1 MNLPNFMAYCP
12 MFYQSTGNGISK
24 NGIALGDV
32 VIDKD
37 NNIGIVIQIKAWEDQ
52 VRLDLGDN
60 CIVGEK
66 TIRLATDEEIAKYRP
81 NILKENFNEEKMKK
95 YEVVSIEQVWGNG
108 HERIKITAP
117 KHAMETAIRYVTHWW
132 KNGDTIER
140 LNALGTDERDKY
152 IGAMRVYFRNIKT
165 PRPCEKV
172 EIINN

>member
-12 MFYQSTGNGISK
+12 MFYQSSGTGISK

-37 NNIGIVIQIKAWEDQ
+37 NNIGVVIQIKAWEDK
-52 VRLDLGDN
+52 VRLDLGQN
-60 CIVGEK
+60 HIVGDK
-66 TIRLATDEEIAKYRP
+66 TIRLATDEEIEKHRP

-95 YEVVSIEQVWGNG
+95 YEVVSIEQEWGNG
-108 HERIKITAP
+108 HEQIKITAP

-152 IGAMRVYFRNIKT
+152 IGAMRIYFRNIRI

>member
-1 MNLPNFMAYCP
+1 MNLPNFMAYCS
-12 MFYQSTGNGISK
+12 MFYQSTGSGISK

-37 NNIGIVIQIKAWEDQ
+37 NNIGIVIHIRAWEDR
-52 VRLDLGDN
+52 VRLDLEEN
-60 CIVGEK
+60 CIVGDK
-66 TIRLATDEEIAKYRP
+66 TVRLATDEEIAKYRP

-95 YEVVSIEQVWGNG
+95 YEVVSIEQERGDG
-108 HERIKITAP
+108 QGRIKITAP
-117 KHAMETAIRYVTHWW
+117 KHAMEAAIRYVTHWW

-152 IGAMRVYFRNIKT
+152 IKAMSIYFNNIKT